1 MKSQFVLLLFITSIV
16 TNYVDVQAD
25 NTDKNWVVIQ
35 NEDCG
40 PSSFS
45 QNVEDAFLREIS
57 RIDLESNLY
66 KMRDWIIIIEDDFC
80 HLKLEVLFEL
90 SQLVGY
96 HQIKT
101 INGGW
106 KLNFQSGDVGYSM
119 LSE

>member
-1 MKSQFVLLLFITSIV
+1 MKSLFVVLLFITSIV
-16 TNYVDVQAD
+16 ANYADVQTENSD
-25 NTDKNWVVIQ
+25 ENWVIIQ

-45 QNVEDAFLREIS
+45 HNVENAFLREIS

-90 SQLVGY
+90 SQLVDY

-106 KLNFQSGDVGYSM
+106 KLNFQSGDVAH
-119 LSE
+119 